1 MISDFSPRLGQ
12 ITLNLLM
19 QDSPVSVKYLADSV
33 GVSKRTVQRELEYI
47 ESSLKK
53 YNLSFQSKAG
63 TGVWIEGD
71 KSDKDK
77 LTALL
82 MADDTL
88 DVSNKDERI
97 KKLILEL
104 LKESEPQKLFYYAN
118 MLGVSEATVS
128 NDLDEVSKW
137 FDKFKI
143 SLVRKQGFGIY
154 LEGKEKSYRKAL
166 TAFIDE
172 YTSSYKLT
180 QNDKNS
186 MRESNLIKLIENKS
200 SKNIYSLLDTD
211 IMKRVIS
218 CLINL
223 NNEQIANLTDSS
235 YAGLVIHITIAINR
249 IMHNEIIE
257 PDSRLD
263 EDIEHDRD
271 YSLAM
276 VIASSLEKEF
286 NIEIPEIEVTYI
298 CLHIRASKMQN
309 PSSSQKSSRKNT
321 LVSLVYEMIEAY
333 DPDISYILEQDDAF
347 IDGLIAHMQPTLVRL
362 TNGLAIRNPLLDQ
375 IKSDYPDIF
384 EKCKKVTA
392 ILEEK
397 LNLKVPESETGF
409 LAVHFGAAV
418 VRLEQNNLSKRTVY
432 IGVVCASGI
441 GISRFI
447 KTKLEKVFGNRV
459 SIETY
464 GKGDIDLNAIKRT
477 DFFVSNINID
487 VPDGADII
495 FINPLITDSDIK
507 NIDSNI
513 RKYEITPDKTEDGL
527 DFYNQLDLLHNLTA
541 QMKKILNN
549 FKIVSISNDID
560 FEKYLDILKDKLI
573 NSDDNEETIL
583 SDIIA
588 REKIATQVFPE
599 MGFALFHTKTSGT
612 KNINMSVCISNNHDS
627 FKDEYFKDINCIIT
641 MLLPDDE
648 HLNMNRK
655 LLGFLSEM
663 LIEDPAFL
671 DVLKNGDNSLGKD
684 YLSKIL
690 KKYLKSIIS

>member
-71 KSDKDK
+71 KSDKEK

-128 NDLDEVSKW
+128 NDLDEVAKW
-137 FDKFKI
+137 FDKFKL

-154 LEGKEKSYRKAL
+154 LEGKEKAYRKAL

-180 QNDKNS
+180 QNDKNT

-223 NNEQIANLTDSS
+223 NNEQISNLTDSS

-249 IMHNEIIE
+249 IMHNEIID

-263 EDIEHDRD
+263 EYIEHDRD
-271 YSLAM
+271 YSLA
-276 VIASSLEKEF
+276 VIIASSLEKEF

-309 PSSSQKSSRKNT
+309 TSSSKGSRRNNT
-321 LVSLVYEMIEAY
+321 LVSLVYEMIESY

-384 EKCKKVTA
+384 EKCKNVTA
-392 ILEEK
+392 MLEDK

-432 IGVVCASGI
+432 VGVVCASGI

-447 KTKLEKVFGNRV
+447 KTKLEKVFGNRI

-464 GKGDIDLNAIKRT
+464 GKGDIDSNAIRKT
-477 DFFVSNINID
+477 DFFVSNINME

-495 FINPLITDSDIK
+495 FINPLITDSDIR
-507 NIDSNI
+507 NIDANI
-513 RKYEITPDKTEDGL
+513 RRYEITPDKSEDRL
-527 DFYNQLDLLHNLTA
+527 DFYNQLDLIHNLTA
-541 QMKKILNN
+541 HMKMILEN
-549 FKIVSISNDID
+549 FNIISISRDID
-560 FEKYLDILKDKLI
+560 FEKYLDVLRDKLI
-573 NSDDNEETIL
+573 DSDDNSEIIL

-612 KNINMSVCISNNHDS
+612 KHIRMSVCISDS
-627 FKDEYFKDINCIIT
+627 ETFENEYFKGISCIIT
-641 MLLPDDE
+641 MLLPDDK

-655 LLGFLSEM
+655 LLGFISEM

-671 DVLKNGDNSLGKD
+671 EVLNSEDVSVGKD

-690 KKYLKSIIS
+690 KKYLKSIIN

>member
-71 KSDKDK
+71 KSDKEK

-128 NDLDEVSKW
+128 NDLDEVAKW
-137 FDKFKI
+137 FDKFKL

-154 LEGKEKSYRKAL
+154 LEGKEKAYRKAL

-180 QNDKNS
+180 QNDKNT

-223 NNEQIANLTDSS
+223 NNEQISNLTDSS

-249 IMHNEIIE
+249 IMHNEIID

-263 EDIEHDRD
+263 EYIEHDRD
-271 YSLAM
+271 YSLA
-276 VIASSLEKEF
+276 VIIASSLEKEF

-309 PSSSQKSSRKNT
+309 TSSSKGSRRNNT
-321 LVSLVYEMIEAY
+321 LVSLVYEMIESY

-384 EKCKKVTA
+384 EKCKNVTA
-392 ILEEK
+392 MLEDK

-432 IGVVCASGI
+432 VGVVCASGI

-447 KTKLEKVFGNRV
+447 KTKLEKVFENRI

-464 GKGDIDLNAIKRT
+464 GKGDIDSNAIRKT
-477 DFFVSNINID
+477 DFFVSNINME

-507 NIDSNI
+507 NIDANI
-513 RKYEITPDKTEDGL
+513 RRYEITPDKSEDRL
-527 DFYNQLDLLHNLTA
+527 DFYNQLDLIHNLTA
-541 QMKKILNN
+541 HMKMILEN
-549 FKIVSISNDID
+549 FNIISISRDID
-560 FEKYLDILKDKLI
+560 FEKYLDVLRDKLI
-573 NSDDNEETIL
+573 DSDDNSEIIL
-583 SDIIA
+583 SDIVA

-612 KNINMSVCISNNHDS
+612 KHIRMSVCISDGNS
-627 FKDEYFKDINCIIT
+627 FENEYFKGISCIIT
-641 MLLPDDE
+641 MLLPDDK

-655 LLGFLSEM
+655 LLGFISEM

-671 DVLKNGDNSLGKD
+671 EVLNSGDVYVGKD

-690 KKYLKSIIS
+690 KKYLKSIIN

>member
-1 MISDFSPRLGQ
+1 MIADFSPRLGQ

-71 KSDKDK
+71 KSDKEK

-104 LKESEPQKLFYYAN
+104 LKESESQKLFYYAN

-128 NDLDEVSKW
+128 NDLDEVAKW
-137 FDKFKI
+137 FDKFKL

-154 LEGKEKSYRKAL
+154 LEGKEKAYRKAL

-271 YSLAM
+271 YSLA
-276 VIASSLEKEF
+276 VIIASSLEKEF
-286 NIEIPEIEVTYI
+286 GIEIPEIEVTYI

-309 PSSSQKSSRKNT
+309 TSSSKSSKRNNA

-375 IKSDYPDIF
+375 IKIDYPDIF
-384 EKCKKVTA
+384 KKCKKVTA
-392 ILEEK
+392 MLEEK

-409 LAVHFGAAV
+409 LAVHFGAAA
-418 VRLEQNNLSKRTVY
+418 VRLEQNNLAKRTVY
-432 IGVVCASGI
+432 VGVVCASGI

-447 KTKLEKVFGNRV
+447 KTKLEKVFGNRI

-464 GKGDIDLNAIKRT
+464 GKSDLDSNTVKKT
-477 DFFVSNINID
+477 DFFVSNINMT
-487 VPDGADII
+487 VPKGADII

-507 NIDSNI
+507 NIDANI
-513 RKYEITPDKTEDGL
+513 RKYEITADKSEDRL
-527 DFYNQLDLLHNLTA
+527 DFYNQLDLIHNLTE
-541 QMKKILNN
+541 QMKMILDN
-549 FKIVSISNDID
+549 FNIITISKDIN
-560 FEKYLDILKDKLI
+560 FEKYLDVLRDKLI
-573 NSDDNEETIL
+573 DSDDNSEIIL

-612 KNINMSVCISNNHDS
+612 KHIRMSVCISDS
-627 FKDEYFKDINCIIT
+627 ETFKNEYFKGISCIIT

>member
-71 KSDKDK
+71 KSDKEK

-104 LKESEPQKLFYYAN
+104 LKESESQKLFYYAN

-128 NDLDEVSKW
+128 NDLDEVAKW
-137 FDKFKI
+137 FDKFKL

-154 LEGKEKSYRKAL
+154 LEGKEKAYRKAL

-180 QNDKNS
+180 QNDKNT

-223 NNEQIANLTDSS
+223 NNEQISNLTDSS

-249 IMHNEIIE
+249 IMHNEIID

-263 EDIEHDRD
+263 EYIEHDRD
-271 YSLAM
+271 YSLA
-276 VIASSLEKEF
+276 VIIASSLEKEF

-309 PSSSQKSSRKNT
+309 TSSSKGSRRNNT
-321 LVSLVYEMIEAY
+321 LVSLVYEMIESY

-384 EKCKKVTA
+384 EKCKNVTA
-392 ILEEK
+392 MLEDK

-432 IGVVCASGI
+432 VGVVCASGI

-447 KTKLEKVFGNRV
+447 KTKLEKVFGNRI

-464 GKGDIDLNAIKRT
+464 GKGDIDSNAIRKT
-477 DFFVSNINID
+477 DFFVSNINME

-495 FINPLITDSDIK
+495 FINPLITDSDIR
-507 NIDSNI
+507 NIDANI
-513 RKYEITPDKTEDGL
+513 RRYEITPDKSEDRL
-527 DFYNQLDLLHNLTA
+527 DFYNQLDLIHNLTA
-541 QMKKILNN
+541 HMKMILEN
-549 FKIVSISNDID
+549 FNIISISRDID
-560 FEKYLDILKDKLI
+560 FEKYLDVLRDKLI
-573 NSDDNEETIL
+573 DSDDNSEIIL

-612 KNINMSVCISNNHDS
+612 KHIRMSACISDS
-627 FKDEYFKDINCIIT
+627 ETFENEYFKGISCIIT

-655 LLGFLSEM
+655 LLGFISEM

-671 DVLKNGDNSLGKD
+671 EVLNSGDVSVGKD

-690 KKYLKSIIS
+690 KKYLKSIIN

>member
-71 KSDKDK
+71 KSDKEK

-128 NDLDEVSKW
+128 NDLDEVAKW
-137 FDKFKI
+137 FDKFKL

-154 LEGKEKSYRKAL
+154 LEGKEKAYRKAL

-180 QNDKNS
+180 QNDKNT

-223 NNEQIANLTDSS
+223 NNEQISNLTDSS

-249 IMHNEIIE
+249 IMHNEIIDL
-257 PDSRLD
+257 DSRLD

-271 YSLAM
+271 YSLA
-276 VIASSLEKEF
+276 VIIASSLEKEF

-309 PSSSQKSSRKNT
+309 TSSSKGSRRNNT
-321 LVSLVYEMIEAY
+321 LVSLVYEMIESY

-384 EKCKKVTA
+384 EKCKNVTA
-392 ILEEK
+392 MLEDK

-432 IGVVCASGI
+432 VGVVCASGI

-447 KTKLEKVFGNRV
+447 KTKLEKVFENRI

-464 GKGDIDLNAIKRT
+464 GKGDIDSNAIRKT
-477 DFFVSNINID
+477 DFFVSNINME

-507 NIDSNI
+507 NIDANI
-513 RKYEITPDKTEDGL
+513 RRYEITPDKSEDRL
-527 DFYNQLDLLHNLTA
+527 DFYNQLDLIHNLTA
-541 QMKKILNN
+541 HMKMILEN
-549 FKIVSISNDID
+549 FNIISISRDID
-560 FEKYLDILKDKLI
+560 FEKYLDVLRDKLI
-573 NSDDNEETIL
+573 DSDDNSEIIL
-583 SDIIA
+583 SDIVA

-612 KNINMSVCISNNHDS
+612 KHIRMSVCISDGNS
-627 FKDEYFKDINCIIT
+627 FENEYFKGISCIIT
-641 MLLPDDE
+641 MLLPDDK

-655 LLGFLSEM
+655 LLGFISEM

-671 DVLKNGDNSLGKD
+671 EVLNSEDVSVGKD

-690 KKYLKSIIS
+690 KKYLKSIIN

>member
-71 KSDKDK
+71 KSDKEK

-128 NDLDEVSKW
+128 NDLDEVAKW
-137 FDKFKI
+137 FDKFKL

-154 LEGKEKSYRKAL
+154 LEGKEKAYRKAL

-180 QNDKNS
+180 QNDKNT

-223 NNEQIANLTDSS
+223 NNEQISNLTDSS

-249 IMHNEIIE
+249 IMHNEIID

-271 YSLAM
+271 YSLA
-276 VIASSLEKEF
+276 VIIASSLEKEF

-309 PSSSQKSSRKNT
+309 TSSSKGSRRNNT
-321 LVSLVYEMIEAY
+321 LVSLVYEMIESY

-375 IKSDYPDIF
+375 IKSDYHDIF
-384 EKCKKVTA
+384 EKCKNVTA
-392 ILEEK
+392 MLEDK

-432 IGVVCASGI
+432 VGVVCASGI

-447 KTKLEKVFGNRV
+447 KTKLEKVFGNRI

-464 GKGDIDLNAIKRT
+464 GKGEIDSNAIRKT
-477 DFFVSNINID
+477 DFFVSNINME

-507 NIDSNI
+507 NIDANI
-513 RKYEITPDKTEDGL
+513 RRYEITPDKSEDRL
-527 DFYNQLDLLHNLTA
+527 DFYNQLDLIHNLTA
-541 QMKKILNN
+541 HMKMILEN
-549 FKIVSISNDID
+549 FNIISISRDID
-560 FEKYLDILKDKLI
+560 FEKYLDVLRDKLI
-573 NSDDNEETIL
+573 DSDDNSEIIL
-583 SDIIA
+583 SDIVA

-612 KNINMSVCISNNHDS
+612 KHIRMSVCISDGNS
-627 FKDEYFKDINCIIT
+627 FENEYFKGISCIIT
-641 MLLPDDE
+641 MLLPDDK

-655 LLGFLSEM
+655 LLGFISEM

-671 DVLKNGDNSLGKD
+671 EVLNSEDVSVGKD

-690 KKYLKSIIS
+690 KKYLKSIIN

>member
-432 IGVVCASGI
+432 VGVVCASGI

-477 DFFVSNINID
+477 DFFVSNINIV

-507 NIDSNI
+507 NIDANI

-541 QMKKILNN
+541 QMKNILNN

>member
-19 QDSPVSVKYLADSV
+19 QNSPVSVKYLADSV

-71 KSDKDK
+71 KSDKEK

-104 LKESEPQKLFYYAN
+104 LKESESQKLFYYAN

-128 NDLDEVSKW
+128 NDLDEVAKW
-137 FDKFKI
+137 FDKFKL

-154 LEGKEKSYRKAL
+154 LEGKEKAYRKAL

-186 MRESNLIKLIENKS
+186 MRESNLINLIENKS

-271 YSLAM
+271 YSLA
-276 VIASSLEKEF
+276 VIIASSLKKEF
-286 NIEIPEIEVTYI
+286 DIEIPEIEVTYI

-309 PSSSQKSSRKNT
+309 TSNSKNSKRNNT

-347 IDGLIAHMQPTLVRL
+347 IDGLIAHMQPTLIRL

-384 EKCKKVTA
+384 KKCKKVTA
-392 ILEEK
+392 MLEEK

-432 IGVVCASGI
+432 VGVVCASGI

-447 KTKLEKVFGNRV
+447 KTKLEKVFGNRI

-464 GKGDIDLNAIKRT
+464 GKSDIDSDTIRKT
-477 DFFVSNINID
+477 DFFVSNINLE

-495 FINPLITDSDIK
+495 FINPLVTDSDIK
-507 NIDSNI
+507 NIDANI
-513 RKYEITPDKTEDGL
+513 RKYEITADKSEDRL
-527 DFYNQLDLLHNLTA
+527 DFYNQLDLIHNLTE
-541 QMKKILNN
+541 QMKMILDN
-549 FKIVSISNDID
+549 FNIITISKDIN
-560 FEKYLDILKDKLI
+560 FEMYLDILRDKLI
-573 NSDDNEETIL
+573 DSDDNSEVIL

-612 KNINMSVCISNNHDS
+612 KHIRMSACISNSETFEN
-627 FKDEYFKDINCIIT
+627 EYFKGISCIIT

-663 LIEDPAFL
+663 LIEDPIFL
-671 DVLKNGDNSLGKD
+671 EVLNSGDVSSGKD

-690 KKYLKSIIS
+690 KKYLKSIIN

>member
-507 NIDSNI
+507 NIDANI

-527 DFYNQLDLLHNLTA
+527 DFYNQLDLVHNLTA

-690 KKYLKSIIS
+690 KKYLKSIIN

>member
-47 ESSLKK
+47 DSSLKK

-71 KSDKDK
+71 KSDKEK

-128 NDLDEVSKW
+128 NDLDEVAKW
-137 FDKFKI
+137 FDKFKL

-154 LEGKEKSYRKAL
+154 LEGKEKAYRKAL

-180 QNDKNS
+180 QNDKNT

-223 NNEQIANLTDSS
+223 NNEQISNLTDSS

-249 IMHNEIIE
+249 IMHNEIID

-271 YSLAM
+271 YSLA
-276 VIASSLEKEF
+276 VIIASSLEKEF

-309 PSSSQKSSRKNT
+309 TSSSKGSRRNNT
-321 LVSLVYEMIEAY
+321 LVSLVYEMIESY

-384 EKCKKVTA
+384 EKCKNVTA
-392 ILEEK
+392 MLEDK

-432 IGVVCASGI
+432 VGVVCASGI

-447 KTKLEKVFGNRV
+447 KTKLEKVFENRI

-464 GKGDIDLNAIKRT
+464 GKGDIDSNAIRKT
-477 DFFVSNINID
+477 DFFVSNINME

-507 NIDSNI
+507 NIDANI
-513 RKYEITPDKTEDGL
+513 RRYEITPDKSEDRL
-527 DFYNQLDLLHNLTA
+527 DFYNQLDLIHNLTA
-541 QMKKILNN
+541 HMKMILEN
-549 FKIVSISNDID
+549 FNIISISRDID
-560 FEKYLDILKDKLI
+560 FEKYLDVLRDKLI
-573 NSDDNEETIL
+573 DSDDNSEIIL
-583 SDIIA
+583 SDIVA

-612 KNINMSVCISNNHDS
+612 KHIRMSVCISDGNS
-627 FKDEYFKDINCIIT
+627 FENEYFKGISCIIT
-641 MLLPDDE
+641 MLLPDDK

-655 LLGFLSEM
+655 LLGFISEM

-671 DVLKNGDNSLGKD
+671 EVLNSEDVSVGKD

-690 KKYLKSIIS
+690 KKYLKSIIN

>member
-71 KSDKDK
+71 KSDKEK

-128 NDLDEVSKW
+128 NDLDEVAKW
-137 FDKFKI
+137 FDKFKL

-154 LEGKEKSYRKAL
+154 LEGKEKAYRKAL

-180 QNDKNS
+180 QNDKNT

-223 NNEQIANLTDSS
+223 NNEQISNLTDSS

-249 IMHNEIIE
+249 IMHNEIID

-263 EDIEHDRD
+263 EYIEHDRD
-271 YSLAM
+271 YSLA
-276 VIASSLEKEF
+276 VIIASSLEKEF

-309 PSSSQKSSRKNT
+309 TSSSKGSRRNNT
-321 LVSLVYEMIEAY
+321 LVSLVYEMIESY

-384 EKCKKVTA
+384 EKCKNVTA
-392 ILEEK
+392 MLEDK

-432 IGVVCASGI
+432 VGVVCASGI

-447 KTKLEKVFGNRV
+447 KTKLEKVFENRI

-464 GKGDIDLNAIKRT
+464 GKGDIDSNAIRKT
-477 DFFVSNINID
+477 DFFVSNINME

-507 NIDSNI
+507 NIDANI
-513 RKYEITPDKTEDGL
+513 RRYEITPDKSEDRL
-527 DFYNQLDLLHNLTA
+527 DFYNQLDLIHNLTA
-541 QMKKILNN
+541 HMKMILEN
-549 FKIVSISNDID
+549 FNIISISRDID
-560 FEKYLDILKDKLI
+560 FEKYLDVLRDKLI
-573 NSDDNEETIL
+573 DSDDNSEIIL
-583 SDIIA
+583 SDIVA

-612 KNINMSVCISNNHDS
+612 KHIRMSVCISDGNS
-627 FKDEYFKDINCIIT
+627 FENEYFKGISCIIT
-641 MLLPDDE
+641 MLLPDDK

-655 LLGFLSEM
+655 LLGFISEM

-671 DVLKNGDNSLGKD
+671 EVLNSEDVYVGKD

-690 KKYLKSIIS
+690 KKYLKSIIN

>member
-507 NIDSNI
+507 NIDANI

-690 KKYLKSIIS
+690 KKYLKSIIN

>member
-12 ITLNLLM
+12 ITLNLLI

-432 IGVVCASGI
+432 VGVVCASGI

-487 VPDGADII
+487 IPDGADII

-507 NIDSNI
+507 NIDANI

>member
-1 MISDFSPRLGQ
+1 MIADFSPRLGQ

-71 KSDKDK
+71 KSDKEK

-128 NDLDEVSKW
+128 NDLDEVAKW
-137 FDKFKI
+137 FDKFKL

-154 LEGKEKSYRKAL
+154 LDGKEKAYRKAL

-200 SKNIYSLLDTD
+200 NKNIYSLLDTD

-223 NNEQIANLTDSS
+223 NNEQISNLTDSS

-263 EDIEHDRD
+263 EDIKHDRD
-271 YSLAM
+271 YSLA
-276 VIASSLEKEF
+276 VIIASSLEKEF

-298 CLHIRASKMQN
+298 CLHIKASKMQN
-309 PSSSQKSSRKNT
+309 TSSSKNSRRSNT

-362 TNGLAIRNPLLDQ
+362 TNGLTIRNPLLDQ

-392 ILEEK
+392 MLEDK
-397 LNLKVPESETGF
+397 LNLKVPDSETGF

-432 IGVVCASGI
+432 VGVVCASGI

-447 KTKLEKVFGNRV
+447 KTKLEKVFGNRI

-464 GKGDIDLNAIKRT
+464 GKSDIDSNTIRKT
-477 DFFVSNINID
+477 DFFVSNINME

-507 NIDSNI
+507 NIDANI
-513 RKYEITPDKTEDGL
+513 RRYEITADKAEDRL
-527 DFYNQLDLLHNLTA
+527 DFYNQLDLIHNITA
-541 QMKKILNN
+541 QMKMILEN
-549 FKIVSISNDID
+549 FNIISISRDID
-560 FEKYLDILKDKLI
+560 FEKYLDVLRDKLI
-573 NSDDNEETIL
+573 DSDDNSEIIL
-583 SDIIA
+583 SDIVA

-612 KNINMSVCISNNHDS
+612 KHIRMSVCISNGDS
-627 FKDEYFKDINCIIT
+627 FENEYFKGISCIIT
-641 MLLPDDE
+641 MLLPDDK
-648 HLNMNRK
+648 HLSMNRK

-663 LIEDPAFL
+663 LIEDPTFL
-671 DVLKNGDNSLGKD
+671 EVLNSGDVSVGKD

>member
-47 ESSLKK
+47 DSSLKK

-71 KSDKDK
+71 KSDKEK

-128 NDLDEVSKW
+128 NDLDEVAKW
-137 FDKFKI
+137 FDKFKL

-154 LEGKEKSYRKAL
+154 LEGKEKAYRKAL

-180 QNDKNS
+180 QNDKNT

-223 NNEQIANLTDSS
+223 NNEQISNLTDSS

-249 IMHNEIIE
+249 IMHNEIID

-271 YSLAM
+271 YSLA
-276 VIASSLEKEF
+276 VIIASSLEKEF

-309 PSSSQKSSRKNT
+309 TSSSKGSRRNNT
-321 LVSLVYEMIEAY
+321 LVSLVYEMIESY

-375 IKSDYPDIF
+375 IKSDYHDIF
-384 EKCKKVTA
+384 EKCKNVTA
-392 ILEEK
+392 MLEDK

-432 IGVVCASGI
+432 VGVVCASGI

-447 KTKLEKVFGNRV
+447 KTKLEKVFGNRI

-464 GKGDIDLNAIKRT
+464 GKGDIDSNAIRKT
-477 DFFVSNINID
+477 DFFVSNINME

-507 NIDSNI
+507 NIDANI
-513 RKYEITPDKTEDGL
+513 RRYEITPDKSEDRL
-527 DFYNQLDLLHNLTA
+527 DFYNQLDLIHNLTA
-541 QMKKILNN
+541 HMKMILEN
-549 FKIVSISNDID
+549 FNIISISRDID
-560 FEKYLDILKDKLI
+560 FEKYLDVLRDKLI
-573 NSDDNEETIL
+573 DSDDNSEIIL
-583 SDIIA
+583 SDIVA

-612 KNINMSVCISNNHDS
+612 KHIRMSVCISDGNS
-627 FKDEYFKDINCIIT
+627 FENEYFKGISCIIT
-641 MLLPDDE
+641 MLLPDDK

-655 LLGFLSEM
+655 LLGFISEM

-671 DVLKNGDNSLGKD
+671 EVLNSEDVSVGKD

-690 KKYLKSIIS
+690 KKYLKSIIN

>member
-47 ESSLKK
+47 DSSLKK

-71 KSDKDK
+71 KSDKEK

-128 NDLDEVSKW
+128 NDLDEVAKW
-137 FDKFKI
+137 FDKFKL

-154 LEGKEKSYRKAL
+154 LEGKEKAYRKAL

-180 QNDKNS
+180 QNDKNT

-223 NNEQIANLTDSS
+223 NNEQISNLTDSS

-249 IMHNEIIE
+249 IMHNEIIDL
-257 PDSRLD
+257 DSRLD

-271 YSLAM
+271 YSLA
-276 VIASSLEKEF
+276 VIIASSLEKEF

-309 PSSSQKSSRKNT
+309 TSSSKGSRRNNT
-321 LVSLVYEMIEAY
+321 LVSLVYEMIESY

-384 EKCKKVTA
+384 EKCKNVTA
-392 ILEEK
+392 MLEDK

-432 IGVVCASGI
+432 VGVVCASGI

-447 KTKLEKVFGNRV
+447 KTKLEKVFGNRI

-464 GKGDIDLNAIKRT
+464 GKGEIDSNAIRKT
-477 DFFVSNINID
+477 DFFVSNINME

-507 NIDSNI
+507 NIDANI
-513 RKYEITPDKTEDGL
+513 RRYEITPDKSEDRL
-527 DFYNQLDLLHNLTA
+527 DFYNQLDLIHNLTA
-541 QMKKILNN
+541 HMKMILEN
-549 FKIVSISNDID
+549 FNIISISRDID
-560 FEKYLDILKDKLI
+560 FEKYLDVLRDKLI
-573 NSDDNEETIL
+573 DSDDNSEIIL
-583 SDIIA
+583 SDIVA

-612 KNINMSVCISNNHDS
+612 KHIRMSVCISDGNS
-627 FKDEYFKDINCIIT
+627 FENEYFKGISCIIT
-641 MLLPDDE
+641 MLLPDDK

-655 LLGFLSEM
+655 LLGFISEM

-671 DVLKNGDNSLGKD
+671 EVLNSEDVSVGKD

-690 KKYLKSIIS
+690 KKYLKSIIN

>member
-19 QDSPVSVKYLADSV
+19 QNSPVSVKYLADSV

-71 KSDKDK
+71 KSDKEK

-104 LKESEPQKLFYYAN
+104 LKESESQKLFYYAN

-128 NDLDEVSKW
+128 NDLDEVAKW
-137 FDKFKI
+137 FDKFKL

-154 LEGKEKSYRKAL
+154 LEGKEKAYRKAL

-186 MRESNLIKLIENKS
+186 MRESNLINLIENKS

-271 YSLAM
+271 YSLA
-276 VIASSLEKEF
+276 VIIASSLKKEF
-286 NIEIPEIEVTYI
+286 DIEIPEIEVTYI

-309 PSSSQKSSRKNT
+309 TSNSKNSKRNNT

-333 DPDISYILEQDDAF
+333 DLDISYILEQDDAF

-384 EKCKKVTA
+384 KKCKKVTA
-392 ILEEK
+392 MLEEK

-432 IGVVCASGI
+432 VGVVCASGI

-447 KTKLEKVFGNRV
+447 KTKLEKVFGNRI

-464 GKGDIDLNAIKRT
+464 GKSDIDSDTIRKT
-477 DFFVSNINID
+477 DFFVSNINLE

-495 FINPLITDSDIK
+495 FINPLVTDSDIK
-507 NIDSNI
+507 NIDANI
-513 RKYEITPDKTEDGL
+513 RKYEITADKSEDRL
-527 DFYNQLDLLHNLTA
+527 DFYNQLDLIHNLTE
-541 QMKKILNN
+541 QMKMILDN
-549 FKIVSISNDID
+549 FNIITISKDIN
-560 FEKYLDILKDKLI
+560 FEMYLDILRDKLI
-573 NSDDNEETIL
+573 DSDDNSEVIL

-612 KNINMSVCISNNHDS
+612 KHIRMSACISNSETFEN
-627 FKDEYFKDINCIIT
+627 EYFKGISCIIT

-663 LIEDPAFL
+663 LIEDPIFL
-671 DVLKNGDNSLGKD
+671 EVLNSGDVSSGKD

-690 KKYLKSIIS
+690 KKYLKSIIN

>member
-276 VIASSLEKEF
+276 MIASSLEKEF

-507 NIDSNI
+507 NIDANI

-527 DFYNQLDLLHNLTA
+527 DFYNQLDLVHNLTA

-690 KKYLKSIIS
+690 KKYLKSIIN

>member
-507 NIDSNI
+507 NIDANI

-541 QMKKILNN
+541 QMKNILNN

-690 KKYLKSIIS
+690 KKYLKSIIN

>member
-71 KSDKDK
+71 KSDKEK

-128 NDLDEVSKW
+128 NDLDEVAKW
-137 FDKFKI
+137 FDKFKL

-154 LEGKEKSYRKAL
+154 LEGKEKAYRKAL

-180 QNDKNS
+180 QNDKNT

-223 NNEQIANLTDSS
+223 NNEQISNLTDSS

-249 IMHNEIIE
+249 IMHNEIID

-263 EDIEHDRD
+263 EYIEHDRD
-271 YSLAM
+271 YSLA
-276 VIASSLEKEF
+276 VIIASSLEKEF

-309 PSSSQKSSRKNT
+309 TSSSKGSRRNNT
-321 LVSLVYEMIEAY
+321 LVSLVYEMIESY

-384 EKCKKVTA
+384 EKCKNVTA
-392 ILEEK
+392 MLEDK

-432 IGVVCASGI
+432 VGVVCASGI

-447 KTKLEKVFGNRV
+447 KTKLEKVFGNRISV
-459 SIETY
+459 ETY
-464 GKGDIDLNAIKRT
+464 GKGDIDSNAIRKT
-477 DFFVSNINID
+477 DFFVSNINME

-507 NIDSNI
+507 NIDANI
-513 RKYEITPDKTEDGL
+513 RRYEITPDKSEDRL
-527 DFYNQLDLLHNLTA
+527 DFYNQLDLIHNLTA
-541 QMKKILNN
+541 HMKMILEN
-549 FKIVSISNDID
+549 FNIISISRDID
-560 FEKYLDILKDKLI
+560 FEKYLDVLRDKLI
-573 NSDDNEETIL
+573 DSDDNSEIIL
-583 SDIIA
+583 SDIVA

-612 KNINMSVCISNNHDS
+612 KHIRMSVCISDGNS
-627 FKDEYFKDINCIIT
+627 FENEYFKGISCIIT
-641 MLLPDDE
+641 MLLPDDK

-655 LLGFLSEM
+655 LLGFISEM

-671 DVLKNGDNSLGKD
+671 EVLNSEDVSVGKD

-690 KKYLKSIIS
+690 KKYLKSIIN

>member
-71 KSDKDK
+71 KSDKEK

-104 LKESEPQKLFYYAN
+104 LKESESQKLFYYAN

-128 NDLDEVSKW
+128 NDLDEVAKW
-137 FDKFKI
+137 FDKFKL

-154 LEGKEKSYRKAL
+154 LEGKEKAYRKAL

-180 QNDKNS
+180 QNDKNT

-223 NNEQIANLTDSS
+223 NNEQISNLTDSS

-249 IMHNEIIE
+249 IMHNEIID

-263 EDIEHDRD
+263 EYIEHDRD
-271 YSLAM
+271 YSLA
-276 VIASSLEKEF
+276 VIIASSLEKEF

-309 PSSSQKSSRKNT
+309 TSSSKGSRRNNT
-321 LVSLVYEMIEAY
+321 LVSLVYEMIESY

-384 EKCKKVTA
+384 EKCKNVTA
-392 ILEEK
+392 MLEDK

-432 IGVVCASGI
+432 VGVVCASGI

-447 KTKLEKVFGNRV
+447 KTKLEKVFGNRI

-464 GKGDIDLNAIKRT
+464 GKGDIDSNAIRKT
-477 DFFVSNINID
+477 DFFVSNINME

-495 FINPLITDSDIK
+495 FINPLITDSDIR
-507 NIDSNI
+507 NIDANI
-513 RKYEITPDKTEDGL
+513 RRYEITPDKSEDRL
-527 DFYNQLDLLHNLTA
+527 DFYNQLDLIHNLTA
-541 QMKKILNN
+541 HMKMILEN
-549 FKIVSISNDID
+549 FNIISISRDID
-560 FEKYLDILKDKLI
+560 FEKYLDVLRDKLI
-573 NSDDNEETIL
+573 DSDDNSEIIL

-612 KNINMSVCISNNHDS
+612 KHIRMSACISDS
-627 FKDEYFKDINCIIT
+627 ETFENEYFKGISCIIT
-641 MLLPDDE
+641 MLLPDDK

-655 LLGFLSEM
+655 LLGFISEM

-671 DVLKNGDNSLGKD
+671 EVLNSEDVSVGKD

-690 KKYLKSIIS
+690 KKYLKSIIN

>member
-71 KSDKDK
+71 KSDKEK

-128 NDLDEVSKW
+128 NDLDEVAKW
-137 FDKFKI
+137 FDKFKL

-154 LEGKEKSYRKAL
+154 LEGKEKAYRKAL

-180 QNDKNS
+180 QNDKNT

-223 NNEQIANLTDSS
+223 NNEQISNLTDSS

-249 IMHNEIIE
+249 IMHNEIID

-271 YSLAM
+271 YSLA
-276 VIASSLEKEF
+276 VIIASSLEKEF

-309 PSSSQKSSRKNT
+309 TSSSKGSRRNNT
-321 LVSLVYEMIEAY
+321 LVSLVYEMIESY

-384 EKCKKVTA
+384 EKCKNVTA
-392 ILEEK
+392 
-397 LNLKVPESETGF
+397 
-409 LAVHFGAAV
+409 
-418 VRLEQNNLSKRTVY
+418 
-432 IGVVCASGI
+432 
-441 GISRFI
+441 
-447 KTKLEKVFGNRV
+447 
-459 SIETY
+459 
-464 GKGDIDLNAIKRT
+464 
-477 DFFVSNINID
+477 
-487 VPDGADII
+487 
-495 FINPLITDSDIK
+495 
-507 NIDSNI
+507 
-513 RKYEITPDKTEDGL
+513 
-527 DFYNQLDLLHNLTA
+527 
-541 QMKKILNN
+541 
-549 FKIVSISNDID
+549 
-560 FEKYLDILKDKLI
+560 
-573 NSDDNEETIL
+573 
-583 SDIIA
+583 
-588 REKIATQVFPE
+588 
-599 MGFALFHTKTSGT
+599 
-612 KNINMSVCISNNHDS
+612 
-627 FKDEYFKDINCIIT
+627 
-641 MLLPDDE
+641 ML
-648 HLNMNRK
+648 
-655 LLGFLSEM
+655 
-663 LIEDPAFL
+663 
-671 DVLKNGDNSLGKD
+671 
-684 YLSKIL
+684 
-690 KKYLKSIIS
+690 

>member
-47 ESSLKK
+47 DSSLKK

-71 KSDKDK
+71 KSDKEK

-128 NDLDEVSKW
+128 NDLDEVAKW
-137 FDKFKI
+137 FDKFKL

-154 LEGKEKSYRKAL
+154 LEGKEKAYRKAL

-180 QNDKNS
+180 QNDKNT

-223 NNEQIANLTDSS
+223 NNEQISNLTDSS

-249 IMHNEIIE
+249 IMHNEIID

-263 EDIEHDRD
+263 EYIEHDRD
-271 YSLAM
+271 YSLA
-276 VIASSLEKEF
+276 VIIASSLEKEF

-309 PSSSQKSSRKNT
+309 TSSSKGSRRNNT
-321 LVSLVYEMIEAY
+321 LVSLVYEMIESY

-384 EKCKKVTA
+384 EKCKNVTA
-392 ILEEK
+392 MLEDK

-432 IGVVCASGI
+432 VGVVCASGI

-447 KTKLEKVFGNRV
+447 KTKLEKVFGNRI

-464 GKGDIDLNAIKRT
+464 GKGDIDSNAIRKT
-477 DFFVSNINID
+477 DFFVSNINME

-495 FINPLITDSDIK
+495 FINPLITDSDIR
-507 NIDSNI
+507 NIDANI
-513 RKYEITPDKTEDGL
+513 RRYEITPDKSEDRL
-527 DFYNQLDLLHNLTA
+527 DFYNQLDLIHNLTA
-541 QMKKILNN
+541 HMKMILEN
-549 FKIVSISNDID
+549 FNIISISRDID
-560 FEKYLDILKDKLI
+560 FEKYLDVLRDKLI
-573 NSDDNEETIL
+573 DSDDNSEIIL
-583 SDIIA
+583 SDIVA

-612 KNINMSVCISNNHDS
+612 KHIRMSVCISDGNS
-627 FKDEYFKDINCIIT
+627 FENEYFKGISCIIT
-641 MLLPDDE
+641 MLLPDDK

-655 LLGFLSEM
+655 LLGFISEM

-671 DVLKNGDNSLGKD
+671 EVLNSEDVSVGKD

-690 KKYLKSIIS
+690 KKYLKSIIN

>member
-47 ESSLKK
+47 DSSLKK

-71 KSDKDK
+71 KSDKEK

-128 NDLDEVSKW
+128 NDLDEVAKW
-137 FDKFKI
+137 FDKFKL

-154 LEGKEKSYRKAL
+154 LEGKEKAYRKAL

-180 QNDKNS
+180 QNDKNT

-223 NNEQIANLTDSS
+223 NNEQISNLTDSS

-249 IMHNEIIE
+249 IMHNEIID

-271 YSLAM
+271 YSLA
-276 VIASSLEKEF
+276 VIIASSLEKEF

-309 PSSSQKSSRKNT
+309 TSSSKGSRRNNT
-321 LVSLVYEMIEAY
+321 LVSLVYEMIESY

-375 IKSDYPDIF
+375 IKSNYPDIF
-384 EKCKKVTA
+384 EKCKNVTA
-392 ILEEK
+392 MLEDK

-432 IGVVCASGI
+432 VGVVCASGI

-447 KTKLEKVFGNRV
+447 KTKLEKVFGNRI

-464 GKGDIDLNAIKRT
+464 GKGDIDSNAIRKT
-477 DFFVSNINID
+477 DFFVSNINME

-507 NIDSNI
+507 NIDANI
-513 RKYEITPDKTEDGL
+513 RRYEITPDKSEDRL
-527 DFYNQLDLLHNLTA
+527 DFYNQLDLIHNLTA
-541 QMKKILNN
+541 HMKMILEN
-549 FKIVSISNDID
+549 FNIISISRDID
-560 FEKYLDILKDKLI
+560 FEKYLDVLRDKLI
-573 NSDDNEETIL
+573 DSDDNSEIIL
-583 SDIIA
+583 SDIVA

-612 KNINMSVCISNNHDS
+612 KHIRMSVCISDGNS
-627 FKDEYFKDINCIIT
+627 FENEYFKGISCIIT

-655 LLGFLSEM
+655 LLGFISEM

-671 DVLKNGDNSLGKD
+671 EVLNSEDVYVGKD

-690 KKYLKSIIS
+690 KKYLKSIIN

>member
-71 KSDKDK
+71 KSDKEK

-128 NDLDEVSKW
+128 NDLDEVAKW
-137 FDKFKI
+137 FDKFKL

-154 LEGKEKSYRKAL
+154 LEGKEKAYRKAL

-180 QNDKNS
+180 QNDKNT

-223 NNEQIANLTDSS
+223 NNEQISNLTDSS

-249 IMHNEIIE
+249 IMHNEIIDL
-257 PDSRLD
+257 DSRLD

-271 YSLAM
+271 YSLA
-276 VIASSLEKEF
+276 VIIASSLEKEF

-309 PSSSQKSSRKNT
+309 TSSSKGSRRNNT
-321 LVSLVYEMIEAY
+321 LVSLVYEMIESY

-384 EKCKKVTA
+384 EKCKNVTA
-392 ILEEK
+392 MLEDK

-432 IGVVCASGI
+432 VGVVCASGI

-447 KTKLEKVFGNRV
+447 KTKLEKVFGNRI

-464 GKGDIDLNAIKRT
+464 GKGDIDSNAIRKT
-477 DFFVSNINID
+477 DFFVSNINME

-507 NIDSNI
+507 NIDANI
-513 RKYEITPDKTEDGL
+513 RRYEITPDKSEDRL
-527 DFYNQLDLLHNLTA
+527 DFYNQLDLIHNLTA
-541 QMKKILNN
+541 HMKMILEN
-549 FKIVSISNDID
+549 FNIISISRDID
-560 FEKYLDILKDKLI
+560 FEKYLDVLRDKLI
-573 NSDDNEETIL
+573 DSDDNSEIIL
-583 SDIIA
+583 SDIVA

-612 KNINMSVCISNNHDS
+612 KHIRMSVCISDGNS
-627 FKDEYFKDINCIIT
+627 FENEYFKGISCIIT
-641 MLLPDDE
+641 MLLPDDK

-655 LLGFLSEM
+655 LLGFISEM

-671 DVLKNGDNSLGKD
+671 EVLNSEDVYVGKD

-690 KKYLKSIIS
+690 KKYLKSIIN

>member
-1 MISDFSPRLGQ
+1 
-12 ITLNLLM
+12 
-19 QDSPVSVKYLADSV
+19 
-33 GVSKRTVQRELEYI
+33 
-47 ESSLKK
+47 
-53 YNLSFQSKAG
+53 
-63 TGVWIEGD
+63 
-71 KSDKDK
+71 
-77 LTALL
+77 
-82 MADDTL
+82 
-88 DVSNKDERI
+88 
-97 KKLILEL
+97 
-104 LKESEPQKLFYYAN
+104 

-128 NDLDEVSKW
+128 NDLDEVAKW
-137 FDKFKI
+137 FDKFKL

-154 LEGKEKSYRKAL
+154 LEGKEKAYRKAL

-180 QNDKNS
+180 QNDKNT

-223 NNEQIANLTDSS
+223 NNEQISNLTDSS

-249 IMHNEIIE
+249 IMHNEIID

-263 EDIEHDRD
+263 EYIEHDRD
-271 YSLAM
+271 YSLA
-276 VIASSLEKEF
+276 VIIASSLEKEF

-309 PSSSQKSSRKNT
+309 TSSSKGSRRNNT
-321 LVSLVYEMIEAY
+321 LVSLVYEMIESY

-384 EKCKKVTA
+384 EKCKNVTA
-392 ILEEK
+392 MLEDK

-432 IGVVCASGI
+432 VGVVCASGI

-447 KTKLEKVFGNRV
+447 KTKLEKVFGNRI

-464 GKGDIDLNAIKRT
+464 GKGDIDSNAIRKT
-477 DFFVSNINID
+477 DFFVSNINME

-507 NIDSNI
+507 NIDANI
-513 RKYEITPDKTEDGL
+513 RRYEITPDKSEDRL
-527 DFYNQLDLLHNLTA
+527 DFYNQLDLIHNLTA
-541 QMKKILNN
+541 HMKMILEN
-549 FKIVSISNDID
+549 FNIISISRDID
-560 FEKYLDILKDKLI
+560 FEKYLDVLRDKLI
-573 NSDDNEETIL
+573 DSDDNSEIIL
-583 SDIIA
+583 SDIVA

-612 KNINMSVCISNNHDS
+612 KHIRMSVCISDGNS
-627 FKDEYFKDINCIIT
+627 FENEYFKGISCIIT
-641 MLLPDDE
+641 MLLPDDK

-655 LLGFLSEM
+655 LLGFISEM
-663 LIEDPAFL
+663 LIEDPAL
-671 DVLKNGDNSLGKD
+671 LELLNSGDVYVGKD

-690 KKYLKSIIS
+690 KKYLKSIIN

>member
-71 KSDKDK
+71 KSDKEK

-128 NDLDEVSKW
+128 NDLDEVAKW
-137 FDKFKI
+137 FDKFKL

-154 LEGKEKSYRKAL
+154 LEGKEKAYRKAL

-180 QNDKNS
+180 QNDKNT

-223 NNEQIANLTDSS
+223 NNEQISNLTDSS

-249 IMHNEIIE
+249 IMHNEIID

-263 EDIEHDRD
+263 EYIEHDRD
-271 YSLAM
+271 YSLA
-276 VIASSLEKEF
+276 VIIASSLEKEF

-309 PSSSQKSSRKNT
+309 TSSSKGSRRNNT
-321 LVSLVYEMIEAY
+321 LVSLVYEMIESY

-384 EKCKKVTA
+384 EKCKNVTA
-392 ILEEK
+392 MLEDK

-432 IGVVCASGI
+432 VGVVCASGI

-447 KTKLEKVFGNRV
+447 KTKLEKVFGNRI

-464 GKGDIDLNAIKRT
+464 GKGEIDSNAIRKT
-477 DFFVSNINID
+477 DFFVSNINME

-507 NIDSNI
+507 NIDANI
-513 RKYEITPDKTEDGL
+513 RRYEITPDKSEDRL
-527 DFYNQLDLLHNLTA
+527 DFYNQLDLIHNLTA
-541 QMKKILNN
+541 HMKMILEN
-549 FKIVSISNDID
+549 FNIISISRDID
-560 FEKYLDILKDKLI
+560 FEKYLDVLRDKLI
-573 NSDDNEETIL
+573 DSDDNSEIIL
-583 SDIIA
+583 SDIVA

-612 KNINMSVCISNNHDS
+612 KHIRMSVCISDGNS
-627 FKDEYFKDINCIIT
+627 FENEYFKGISCIIT
-641 MLLPDDE
+641 MLLPDDK

-655 LLGFLSEM
+655 LLGFISEM

-671 DVLKNGDNSLGKD
+671 EVLNSGDVYVGKD

-690 KKYLKSIIS
+690 KKYLKSIIN

>member
-47 ESSLKK
+47 DSSLKK

-71 KSDKDK
+71 KSDKEK

-128 NDLDEVSKW
+128 NDLDEVAKW
-137 FDKFKI
+137 FDKFKL

-154 LEGKEKSYRKAL
+154 LEGKEKAYRKAL

-180 QNDKNS
+180 QNDKNT
-186 MRESNLIKLIENKS
+186 MRESNLIRLIENKS

-223 NNEQIANLTDSS
+223 NNEQISNLTDSS

-249 IMHNEIIE
+249 IMHNEIID

-271 YSLAM
+271 YSLA
-276 VIASSLEKEF
+276 VIIASSLEKEF

-309 PSSSQKSSRKNT
+309 TSSSKGSRRNNT
-321 LVSLVYEMIEAY
+321 LVSLVYEMIESY

-384 EKCKKVTA
+384 EKCKNVTA
-392 ILEEK
+392 MLEDK

-432 IGVVCASGI
+432 VGVVCASGI

-447 KTKLEKVFGNRV
+447 KTKLEKVFGNRI

-464 GKGDIDLNAIKRT
+464 GKGDIDSNAIRKT
-477 DFFVSNINID
+477 DFFVSNINME

-507 NIDSNI
+507 NIDANI
-513 RKYEITPDKTEDGL
+513 RRYEITPDKSEDRL
-527 DFYNQLDLLHNLTA
+527 DFYNQLDLIHNLTA
-541 QMKKILNN
+541 HMKMILEN
-549 FKIVSISNDID
+549 FNIISISRDID
-560 FEKYLDILKDKLI
+560 FEKYLDVLRDKLI
-573 NSDDNEETIL
+573 DSDDNSEIIL
-583 SDIIA
+583 SDIVA

-612 KNINMSVCISNNHDS
+612 KHIRMSVCISDGNS
-627 FKDEYFKDINCIIT
+627 FENEYFKGISCIIT
-641 MLLPDDE
+641 MLLPDDK

-655 LLGFLSEM
+655 LLGFISEM

-671 DVLKNGDNSLGKD
+671 EVLNSEDVSVGKD

-690 KKYLKSIIS
+690 KKYLKSIIN

>member
-88 DVSNKDERI
+88 DVSKKDERI

-507 NIDSNI
+507 NIDANI

-690 KKYLKSIIS
+690 KKYLKSIIN

>member
-333 DPDISYILEQDDAF
+333 NPDISYILEQDDAF

-507 NIDSNI
+507 NIDANI

-690 KKYLKSIIS
+690 KKYLKSIIN

>member
-47 ESSLKK
+47 DSSLKK

-71 KSDKDK
+71 KSDKEK

-128 NDLDEVSKW
+128 NDLDEVAKW
-137 FDKFKI
+137 FNKFKL

-154 LEGKEKSYRKAL
+154 LEGKEKAYRKAL

-180 QNDKNS
+180 QNDKNT

-223 NNEQIANLTDSS
+223 NNEQISNLTDSS

-249 IMHNEIIE
+249 IMHNEIID

-263 EDIEHDRD
+263 EYIEHDRD
-271 YSLAM
+271 YSLA
-276 VIASSLEKEF
+276 VIIASSLEKEF

-309 PSSSQKSSRKNT
+309 TSSSKGSRRNNT
-321 LVSLVYEMIEAY
+321 LVSLVYEMIESY

-384 EKCKKVTA
+384 EKCKNVTA
-392 ILEEK
+392 MLEDK

-432 IGVVCASGI
+432 VGVVCASGI

-447 KTKLEKVFGNRV
+447 KTKLEKVFGNRI

-464 GKGDIDLNAIKRT
+464 GKGDIDSNAIRKT
-477 DFFVSNINID
+477 DFFVSNINME

-507 NIDSNI
+507 NIDANI
-513 RKYEITPDKTEDGL
+513 RRYEITPDKSEDRL
-527 DFYNQLDLLHNLTA
+527 DFYNQLDLIHNLTA
-541 QMKKILNN
+541 HMKMILEN
-549 FKIVSISNDID
+549 FNIISISRDID
-560 FEKYLDILKDKLI
+560 FEKYLDVLRDKLI
-573 NSDDNEETIL
+573 DSDDNSEIIL
-583 SDIIA
+583 SDIVA

-612 KNINMSVCISNNHDS
+612 KHIRMSVCISDGNS
-627 FKDEYFKDINCIIT
+627 FENEYFKGISCIIT

-655 LLGFLSEM
+655 LLGFISEM

-671 DVLKNGDNSLGKD
+671 EVLNSEDVSVGKD

-690 KKYLKSIIS
+690 KKYLKSIIN

>member
-71 KSDKDK
+71 KSDKEK

-128 NDLDEVSKW
+128 NDLDEVAKW
-137 FDKFKI
+137 FDKFKL

-154 LEGKEKSYRKAL
+154 LEGKEKAYRKAL

-180 QNDKNS
+180 QNDKNT

-223 NNEQIANLTDSS
+223 NNEQISNLTDSS

-249 IMHNEIIE
+249 IMHNEIID

-271 YSLAM
+271 YSLA
-276 VIASSLEKEF
+276 VIIASSLEKEF

-309 PSSSQKSSRKNT
+309 TSSSKGSRRNNT
-321 LVSLVYEMIEAY
+321 LVSLVYEMIESY

-384 EKCKKVTA
+384 EKCKNVTA
-392 ILEEK
+392 MLEDK

-432 IGVVCASGI
+432 VGVVCASGI

-447 KTKLEKVFGNRV
+447 KTKLEKVFENRI

-464 GKGDIDLNAIKRT
+464 GKGDIDSNAIRKT
-477 DFFVSNINID
+477 DFFVSNINME

-507 NIDSNI
+507 NIDANI
-513 RKYEITPDKTEDGL
+513 RRYEITPDKSEDRL
-527 DFYNQLDLLHNLTA
+527 DFYNQLDLIHNLTA
-541 QMKKILNN
+541 HMKMILEN
-549 FKIVSISNDID
+549 FNIISISRDID
-560 FEKYLDILKDKLI
+560 FEKYLDVLRDKLI
-573 NSDDNEETIL
+573 DSDDNSEIIL
-583 SDIIA
+583 SDIVA

-612 KNINMSVCISNNHDS
+612 KHIRMSVCISDGNS
-627 FKDEYFKDINCIIT
+627 FENEYFKGISCIIT
-641 MLLPDDE
+641 MLLPDDK

-655 LLGFLSEM
+655 LLGFISEM

-671 DVLKNGDNSLGKD
+671 EVLNSEDVYVGKD

-690 KKYLKSIIS
+690 KKYLKSIIN

>member
-47 ESSLKK
+47 DSSLKK

-71 KSDKDK
+71 KSDKEK

-128 NDLDEVSKW
+128 NDLDEVAKW
-137 FDKFKI
+137 FDKFKL

-154 LEGKEKSYRKAL
+154 LEGKEKAYRKAL

-180 QNDKNS
+180 QNDKNT

-223 NNEQIANLTDSS
+223 NNEQISNLTDSS

-249 IMHNEIIE
+249 IMHNEIID

-263 EDIEHDRD
+263 EYIEHDRD

-276 VIASSLEKEF
+276 IIASSLEKEF

-309 PSSSQKSSRKNT
+309 TSSSKGSRRNNT
-321 LVSLVYEMIEAY
+321 LVSLVYEMIESY

-384 EKCKKVTA
+384 EKCKNVTA
-392 ILEEK
+392 MLEDK

-432 IGVVCASGI
+432 VGVVCASGI

-447 KTKLEKVFGNRV
+447 KTKLEKVFGNRI

-464 GKGDIDLNAIKRT
+464 GKGDIDSNAIRKT
-477 DFFVSNINID
+477 DFFVSNINME

-507 NIDSNI
+507 NIDANI
-513 RKYEITPDKTEDGL
+513 RRYEITPDKSEDRL
-527 DFYNQLDLLHNLTA
+527 DFYNQLDLIHNLTA
-541 QMKKILNN
+541 HMKMILEN
-549 FKIVSISNDID
+549 FNIISISRDID
-560 FEKYLDILKDKLI
+560 FEKYLDVLRDKLI
-573 NSDDNEETIL
+573 DSDDNSEIIL
-583 SDIIA
+583 SDIVA

-612 KNINMSVCISNNHDS
+612 KHIRMSVCISDGNS
-627 FKDEYFKDINCIIT
+627 FENEYFKGISCIIT
-641 MLLPDDE
+641 MLLPDDK

-655 LLGFLSEM
+655 LLGFISEM

-671 DVLKNGDNSLGKD
+671 EVLNSEDVSVGKD

-690 KKYLKSIIS
+690 KKYLKSIIN

>member
-71 KSDKDK
+71 KSDKEK

-128 NDLDEVSKW
+128 NDLDEVAKW
-137 FDKFKI
+137 FDKFKL

-154 LEGKEKSYRKAL
+154 LEGKEKAYRKAL

-180 QNDKNS
+180 QNDKNT

-223 NNEQIANLTDSS
+223 NNEQISNLTDSS

-249 IMHNEIIE
+249 IMHNEIIDL
-257 PDSRLD
+257 DSRLD

-271 YSLAM
+271 YSLA
-276 VIASSLEKEF
+276 VIIASSLEKEF

-309 PSSSQKSSRKNT
+309 TSSSKGSRRNNT
-321 LVSLVYEMIEAY
+321 LVSLVYEMIESY

-375 IKSDYPDIF
+375 IKSDYHDIF
-384 EKCKKVTA
+384 EKCKNVTA
-392 ILEEK
+392 MLEDK

-432 IGVVCASGI
+432 VGVVCASGI

-447 KTKLEKVFGNRV
+447 KTKLEKVFGNRI

-464 GKGDIDLNAIKRT
+464 GKGEIDSNAIRKT
-477 DFFVSNINID
+477 DFFVSNINME

-507 NIDSNI
+507 NIDANI
-513 RKYEITPDKTEDGL
+513 RRYEITPDKSEDRL
-527 DFYNQLDLLHNLTA
+527 DFYNQLDLIHNLTA
-541 QMKKILNN
+541 HMKMILEN
-549 FKIVSISNDID
+549 FNIISISRDID
-560 FEKYLDILKDKLI
+560 FEKYLDVLRDKLI
-573 NSDDNEETIL
+573 DSDDNSEIIL
-583 SDIIA
+583 SDIVA

-612 KNINMSVCISNNHDS
+612 KHIRMSVCISDGNS
-627 FKDEYFKDINCIIT
+627 FENEYFKGISCIIT
-641 MLLPDDE
+641 MLLPDDK

-655 LLGFLSEM
+655 LLGFISEM

-671 DVLKNGDNSLGKD
+671 EVLNSGDVYVGKD

-690 KKYLKSIIS
+690 KKYLKSIIN

>member
-47 ESSLKK
+47 DSSLKK

-71 KSDKDK
+71 KSDKEK

-128 NDLDEVSKW
+128 NDLDEVAKW
-137 FDKFKI
+137 FDKFKL

-154 LEGKEKSYRKAL
+154 LEGKEKAYRKAL

-180 QNDKNS
+180 QNDKNT

-223 NNEQIANLTDSS
+223 NNEQISNLTDSS

-249 IMHNEIIE
+249 IMHNEIID

-271 YSLAM
+271 YSLA
-276 VIASSLEKEF
+276 VIIASSLEKEF

-309 PSSSQKSSRKNT
+309 TSSSKGSRRNNT
-321 LVSLVYEMIEAY
+321 LVSLVYEMIESY

-384 EKCKKVTA
+384 EKCKNVTA
-392 ILEEK
+392 MLEDK

-432 IGVVCASGI
+432 VGVVCASGI

-447 KTKLEKVFGNRV
+447 KTKLEKVFGNRI

-464 GKGDIDLNAIKRT
+464 GKGDIDSNAIRKT
-477 DFFVSNINID
+477 DFFVSNINME

-507 NIDSNI
+507 NIDANI
-513 RKYEITPDKTEDGL
+513 RRYEITPDKSEDRL
-527 DFYNQLDLLHNLTA
+527 DFYNQLDLIHNLTA
-541 QMKKILNN
+541 HMKMILEN
-549 FKIVSISNDID
+549 FNIISISRDID
-560 FEKYLDILKDKLI
+560 FEKYLDVLRDKLI
-573 NSDDNEETIL
+573 DSDDNSEIIL
-583 SDIIA
+583 SDIVA

-612 KNINMSVCISNNHDS
+612 KHIRMSVCISDGNS
-627 FKDEYFKDINCIIT
+627 FENEYFKWISCIIT
-641 MLLPDDE
+641 MLLPDDK

-655 LLGFLSEM
+655 LLGFISEM

-671 DVLKNGDNSLGKD
+671 EVLNSEDVSVGKD

-690 KKYLKSIIS
+690 KKYLKSIIN

>member
-12 ITLNLLM
+12 ITLNLLI

-432 IGVVCASGI
+432 VGVVCASGI

-507 NIDSNI
+507 NIDANI

>member
-271 YSLAM
+271 YSLTM

-507 NIDSNI
+507 NIDANI

-527 DFYNQLDLLHNLTA
+527 DFYNQLDLVHNLTA

-690 KKYLKSIIS
+690 KKYLKSIIN

>member
-432 IGVVCASGI
+432 VGVVCASGI

-507 NIDSNI
+507 NIDANI

>member
-1 MISDFSPRLGQ
+1 MIADFSPRLGQ

-71 KSDKDK
+71 KSDKEK

-128 NDLDEVSKW
+128 NDLDEVAKW
-137 FDKFKI
+137 FDKFKL

-154 LEGKEKSYRKAL
+154 LDGKEKAYRKAL

-200 SKNIYSLLDTD
+200 NKNIYSLLDTD

-223 NNEQIANLTDSS
+223 NNEQISNLTDSS

-263 EDIEHDRD
+263 EDIKHDRD
-271 YSLAM
+271 YSLA
-276 VIASSLEKEF
+276 VIIASSLEKEF

-298 CLHIRASKMQN
+298 CLHIKASKMQN
-309 PSSSQKSSRKNT
+309 TSSSKNSRRSNT

-362 TNGLAIRNPLLDQ
+362 TNGLTIRNPLLNQ

-392 ILEEK
+392 MLEDK
-397 LNLKVPESETGF
+397 LNLKVPDSETGF

-432 IGVVCASGI
+432 VGVVCASGI

-447 KTKLEKVFGNRV
+447 KTKLEKVFGNRI

-464 GKGDIDLNAIKRT
+464 GKSDIDSNTIRKT
-477 DFFVSNINID
+477 DFFVSNINME

-507 NIDSNI
+507 NIDANI
-513 RKYEITPDKTEDGL
+513 RRYEITADKAEDRL
-527 DFYNQLDLLHNLTA
+527 DFYNQLDLIHNITA
-541 QMKKILNN
+541 QMKMILEN
-549 FKIVSISNDID
+549 FNIISISRDID
-560 FEKYLDILKDKLI
+560 FEKYLDVLRDKLI
-573 NSDDNEETIL
+573 DSDDNSEIIL
-583 SDIIA
+583 SDIVA

-612 KNINMSVCISNNHDS
+612 KHIRMSVCISNGDS
-627 FKDEYFKDINCIIT
+627 FENEYFKGISCIIT
-641 MLLPDDE
+641 MLLPDDK
-648 HLNMNRK
+648 HLSMNRK

-663 LIEDPAFL
+663 LIEDPTF
-671 DVLKNGDNSLGKD
+671 S
-684 YLSKIL
+684 
-690 KKYLKSIIS
+690 KYLIVGMFL

>member
-71 KSDKDK
+71 KSDKEK

-128 NDLDEVSKW
+128 NDLDEVAKW
-137 FDKFKI
+137 FDKFKL

-154 LEGKEKSYRKAL
+154 LEGKEKAYRKAL

-180 QNDKNS
+180 QNDKNT

-223 NNEQIANLTDSS
+223 NNEQISNLTDSS

-249 IMHNEIIE
+249 IMHNEIID

-271 YSLAM
+271 YSLA
-276 VIASSLEKEF
+276 VIIASSLEKEF

-309 PSSSQKSSRKNT
+309 TSSSKGSRRNNT
-321 LVSLVYEMIEAY
+321 LVSLVYEMIESY

-384 EKCKKVTA
+384 EKCKNVTA
-392 ILEEK
+392 MLEDK

-432 IGVVCASGI
+432 VGVVCASGI

-447 KTKLEKVFGNRV
+447 KTKLEKVFGNRI

-464 GKGDIDLNAIKRT
+464 GKGDIDSDAIRKT
-477 DFFVSNINID
+477 DFFVSNINME

-507 NIDSNI
+507 NIDANI
-513 RKYEITPDKTEDGL
+513 RRYEITPDKSEDRL
-527 DFYNQLDLLHNLTA
+527 DFYNQLDLIHNLTA
-541 QMKKILNN
+541 HMKMILEN
-549 FKIVSISNDID
+549 FNIISISRDID
-560 FEKYLDILKDKLI
+560 FEKYLDVLRDKLI
-573 NSDDNEETIL
+573 DSDDNSEIIL
-583 SDIIA
+583 SDIVA

-612 KNINMSVCISNNHDS
+612 KHIRMSVCISDGNS
-627 FKDEYFKDINCIIT
+627 FENEYFKGISCIIT
-641 MLLPDDE
+641 MLLPDDK

-655 LLGFLSEM
+655 LLGFISEM

-671 DVLKNGDNSLGKD
+671 EVLNSGDVYVGKD

-690 KKYLKSIIS
+690 KKYLKSIIN